1 MARIKS
7 VTSRTGMLLD
17 GNTTRLPLALKPS
30 NSRVS
35 SSSSCTIE
43 LLSPITANTDINS
56 TLTSISDPPSLL
68 ASSKEKKSSSS
79 IKKMKKTKSQSK
91 AVIIESEADEEDTD
105 IQNGAEAQYDL
116 ITSIHECGGIDQF
129 LEAPCMILYKRFL
142 AGQDSVRGVEKIHET
157 KRSSGNAQSEIHS
170 SNKNVKYVQSKN
182 KNDDEE
188 EKSDIENIDGN
199 DSGTM
204 NSRTTELEGEDE
216 KIQVPSASE
225 DEIVE
230 EGTSQTNMPIGDTK
244 RKNIN
249 YKGGSKNCG
258 LYMFLNKYQE
268 VKECVNNVLSYG
280 REHGVLMSGVQL
292 KTLLDIQNVE
302 ITKNRA
308 CAIVELISNYVEV
321 VSNPHFVPPTA
332 QKSLF
337 EYYGDGSE
345 LTAVSPAKSIPIPRS
360 IMIEY
365 REEESKKKKT
375 DGDNKRGKEEQEPPL
390 EMKKKIDAENYNSEA
405 ATKMMEVDD
414 EKINENQTNS
424 IDNKQNNKKEKKKL
438 NENNSEKGRNIS
450 SSHNHLKRPVINN
463 DRESSSDNTGINS
476 TKSPSKIKNVVERCT
491 SPIPGKTH
499 SSITICTERRLSPL
513 SSSWSTV
520 STNDQI
526 SSTDVS
532 HSISP
537 QHSNAADSTTKTS
550 SSLLQQST
558 PSQTKQTNVSIKKV
572 DTAQTPKDSKRR
584 SYGLRSKAKRKQPQQ
599 SPTEHSN
606 TAPPAP
612 PSKKKKIDS
621 SKKSAEKYQIL
632 TKQLGKIP
640 KKIHTPSATVTS
652 NAN

>member
-230 EGTSQTNMPIGDTK
+230 EGTSQTNMSIGDTK

-249 YKGGSKNCG
+249 YKGGSKNCEWT
-258 LYMFLNKYQE
+258 LYVSQQISRSKRMCQQRFEL
-268 VKECVNNVLSYG
+268 
-280 REHGVLMSGVQL
+280 RPR
-292 KTLLDIQNVE
+292 T
-302 ITKNRA
+302 RA
-308 CAIVELISNYVEV
+308 CAIVELISNNVEV

-491 SPIPGKTH
+491 SPIPGKTD

-612 PSKKKKIDS
+612 PSKKRKIDS
-621 SKKSAEKYQIL
+621 NKKSAEKYQIL

-652 NAN
+652 NDN

>member
-105 IQNGAEAQYDL
+105 IQKGAEVQYDL
-116 ITSIHECGGIDQF
+116 ITSIHECGGIDRF

-142 AGQDSVRGVEKIHET
+142 TGQTDLENYILKHISSYSTNPCLFAGITDSVRGVEKIHET

-170 SNKNVKYVQSKN
+170 SNKTVKYVQSRN

-204 NSRTTELEGEDE
+204 NSKTTELEGEDE
-216 KIQVPSASE
+216 KTQVPSASE

-230 EGTSQTNMPIGDTK
+230 EGTSQTNMSIGDTK

-268 VKECVNNVLSYG
+268 
-280 REHGVLMSGVQL
+280 
-292 KTLLDIQNVE
+292 
-302 ITKNRA
+302 
-308 CAIVELISNYVEV
+308 
-321 VSNPHFVPPTA
+321 
-332 QKSLF
+332 
-337 EYYGDGSE
+337 
-345 LTAVSPAKSIPIPRS
+345 
-360 IMIEY
+360 
-365 REEESKKKKT
+365 KKT

-491 SPIPGKTH
+491 SPIPGKTD

-612 PSKKKKIDS
+612 PSKKRKIDS
-621 SKKSAEKYQIL
+621 NKKSAEKYQIL

-652 NAN
+652 NDN